1 MTFPYPTVSSW
12 FEENGDFEENRV
24 SGGFRRVDPTVDEP
38 VCEVCG
44 ADNPARTKNDR
55 GTLMCEPCIDDEI
68 EEQQR
73 ALDLADFEPCCR
85 AVTQRLGMMGD
96 HEWGCPNY

>member
-12 FEENGDFEENRV
+12 FEENGDFPENI
-24 SGGFRRVDPTVDEP
+24 DPTVDEP

-44 ADNPARTKNDR
+44 EPNPDRTKDQH
-55 GTLMCEPCIDDEI
+55 GTLMCESCLDD
-68 EEQQR
+68 
-73 ALDLADFEPCCR
+73 ACFEPCCY
-85 AVTQRLGMMGD
+85 ASTMHFGTGD